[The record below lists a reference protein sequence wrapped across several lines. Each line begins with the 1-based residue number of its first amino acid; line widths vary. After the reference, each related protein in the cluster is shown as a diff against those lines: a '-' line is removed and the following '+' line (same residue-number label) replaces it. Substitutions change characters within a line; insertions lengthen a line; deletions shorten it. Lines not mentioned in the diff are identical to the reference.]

1 MNRLVKIL
9 FLLFLP
15 FLGIAQDTA
24 TIISSS
30 DFDET
35 SDQVFLATMGGWLF
49 RQGNDT
55 AWSGQDMEVSGWK
68 KLKPTEL
75 SSAYADK
82 NGRLEGWFRIK
93 IKMSS
98 DLVTCLRPS
107 VSLTQSY

>member
-35 SDQVFLATMGGWLF
+35 SDQVFLAT
-49 RQGNDT
+49 
-55 AWSGQDMEVSGWK
+55 SGWK